1 MTKPKVEPAPGGP
14 QEPLTVDEII
24 SLYFQTMSPV
34 AATARWPRGSEALC
48 VMPVIE
54 RVKMESGEIREL
66 LWVDGKDKDG
76 RPARKH
82 GAGYMRVSTIM
93 QRSAR
98 SRKADAEEES
108 EEEEDAPS
116 KRRVEDGFSEDDQLR
131 RIIWHFIEKRQA
143 FAIYTDCGIGG
154 GTPYFDPDLIEKLN
168 NIKADRTE
176 ERFREVFLSTY
187 IKDDL
192 TDEDRADIER
202 YIRAKAAAIRGG
214 GAEALV
220 VDDGLFS
227 DDKADGEHFTVTLKD
242 EDFQDVE
249 EEPSDE
255 EKAERLHRK
264 RPSAGRTN
272 KFRPALTFLIRHLP
286 RVHSLVVTDRSRIS
300 RALSLSI
307 HLGETFAAHKVDL
320 VGLVEPIND
329 KGNNM
334 LTSLVMYYVA
344 DQKLNEVLS
353 NAFRGYREL
362 LRSGRLQSHP
372 PFWLRS
378 VGGFARLRRQKGAD
392 GRWEEHDSVKCVRL
406 MIKLYLEGDA
416 TDRGYQKVG
425 NLLMSHGYRS
435 PLGKLWTKQ
444 TIKAILM
451 NRMLI
456 GKQRIFGKVWDLAPP
471 IIDERT
477 WYRLQARMYD
487 RSKRHDYRTA
497 DGDHDYL
504 GARLF
509 RCNCGRAMETFTS
522 TKGSVS
528 WCCPVTRSTLKEH
541 REEGAHA
548 WLSYRDTAKFL
559 NGWFSSQPQAMFR
572 QFQDDEAELPQTAD
586 LLYMQQKLHE
596 REQELAAKEDAARE
610 KAQKL
615 YGSLG
620 WEGSEVE
627 RHVVMFIQ
635 TDTRAEQEEVV
646 VLKGHI
652 ATKKLEMATYTPS
665 ADQATLSE
673 RMAAWGELTIPDKN
687 QVMQALISKLQ
698 VCGEPPNEYV
708 EVTPRMTPQETFI
721 IRLRTT
727 VVKMPNGVNYRR
739 RFPTQE
745 EWLQDDLDQVQGAP
759 EAADA
764 PDPDAG

>member
-1 MTKPKVEPAPGGP
+1 MPNTKATPHSP
-14 QEPLTVDEII
+14 QDPPTVDEII
-24 SLYFQTMSPV
+24 SVYFQTMSPV
-34 AATARWPRGSEALC
+34 AATARWPHGSEALC
-48 VMPVIE
+48 VMPIIE

-66 LWVDGKDKDG
+66 QWIDGKDKDG

-98 SRKADAEEES
+98 SRKADTEDES
-108 EEEEDAPS
+108 DEEEDTPS

-131 RIIWHFIEKRQA
+131 RIIWHFVEKRQA
-143 FAIYTDCGIGG
+143 FAVYTDCGIGG

-192 TDEDRADIER
+192 SDQDRAGIER
-202 YIRAKAAAIRGG
+202 YIREKTEAIRGG
-214 GAEALV
+214 AAEALLI
-220 VDDGLFS
+220 DDGLFS
-227 DDKADGEHFTVTLKD
+227 DDQPDGENFAVTLKD
-242 EDFQDVE
+242 EDPQDTEVD
-249 EEPSDE
+249 PSDE
-255 EKAERLHRK
+255 VKAERLHRK

-378 VGGFARLRRQKGAD
+378 VAGFARLRRQRSPD
-392 GRWEEHDSVKCVRL
+392 GGWEEHDSVKCVRL

-416 TDRGYQKVG
+416 TDRGYQQVG
-425 NLLMSHGYRS
+425 NLLFEHGYRS

-444 TIKAILM
+444 TIKAVLM

-456 GKQRIFGKVWDLAPP
+456 GQQRIFGKVWNLAPP
-471 IIDERT
+471 VIDERT

-487 RSKRHDYRTA
+487 RAKRHDYRTS
-497 DGDHDYL
+497 DGNHEYL
-504 GARLF
+504 GAKLF

-522 TKGSVS
+522 TKGTVS
-528 WCCPVTRSTLKEH
+528 WCCPVTRSTRKEH
-541 REEGAHA
+541 RAEGAHV
-548 WLSYRDTAKFL
+548 WLSYKDTANFL

-572 QFQDDEAELPQTAD
+572 QFQDSGTELPQAAD
-586 LLYMQQKLHE
+586 LLYMQHKLHE
-596 REQELAAKEDAARE
+596 REQELAAKEEAARE
-610 KAQKL
+610 KAQRL

-620 WEGSEVE
+620 WDGVEVE
-627 RHVVMFIQ
+627 RHIVMFIQ

-665 ADQATLSE
+665 ADEATLSD
-673 RMAAWGELTIPDKN
+673 RMAAWAELTIPDKN
-687 QVMQALISKLQ
+687 QVMQALISRLE
-698 VCGEPPNEYV
+698 VHGEPPNEYV
-708 EVTPRMTPQETFI
+708 EVVPRMSPQETFI

-727 VVKMPNGVNYRR
+727 VVKMPKGENFRR
-739 RFPTQE
+739 RFPTQA

-764 PDPDAG
+764 PELDGA